1 MMQDATPSTIVG
13 TPPRML
19 SESSLVCLRLFGHY
33 HCAHYQ
39 DLGSRSSDETPE
51 ILDREPSVDHSVD
64 VTRDMIEFDGI
75 LVDTAFVGSQLL
87 GHTDIGDGLS
97 LQP

>member
-1 MMQDATPSTIVG
+1 MLPLRPSSALLQGCFPSPPWYVFVCSVTIIVL
-13 TPPRML
+13 TTKIW
-19 SESSLVCLRLFGHY
+19 
-33 HCAHYQ
+33 
-39 DLGSRSSDETPE
+39 DETPE